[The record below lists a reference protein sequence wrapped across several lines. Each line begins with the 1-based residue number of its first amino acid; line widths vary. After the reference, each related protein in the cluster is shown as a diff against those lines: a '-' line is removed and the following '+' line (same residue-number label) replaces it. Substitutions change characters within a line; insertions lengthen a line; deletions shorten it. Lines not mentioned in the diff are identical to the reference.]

1 MNKEIMIYPHV
12 KLLLS
17 NEKEHLDKLNHMMN
31 IKTTLCPMK
40 EARQKRVLTV

>member
-17 NEKEHLDKLNHMMN
+17 NEKEQLDKLNHMMN
-31 IKTTLCPMK
+31 IKTTLRPMK